1 MGVERNALAVVALEF
16 GIENFTRLLDRLVDG
31 LRGRGA
37 GGVLEREAVE
47 GHPAGEN
54 LLQAVDV
61 EFRRVRIRFVEVRGE
76 AHHGDGRLVLEAVLR
91 DVLAGGGQ
99 VAHVV
104 QSVEVADGGDAVLLE
119 EFRVQFDDVARLR
132 GEADH
137 IDAAGEGLE
146 IHVRADHFAA
156 AVHHFERIFL
166 AVEIEALEAGSA
178 ADFDIIDPGLDRRI
192 ERGQEIIGLDTGAEA
207 GLEAV
212 TERAIHELDFLH
224 LLTILRYD

>member
-1 MGVERNALAVVALEF
+1 M
-16 GIENFTRLLDRLVDG
+16 
-31 LRGRGA
+31 
-37 GGVLEREAVE
+37 
-47 GHPAGEN
+47 
-54 LLQAVDV
+54 
-61 EFRRVRIRFVEVRGE
+61 
-76 AHHGDGRLVLEAVLR
+76 
-91 DVLAGGGQ
+91 
-99 VAHVV
+99 
-104 QSVEVADGGDAVLLE
+104 LLE

-166 AVEIEALEAGSA
+166 AVEIEDLEAGSA